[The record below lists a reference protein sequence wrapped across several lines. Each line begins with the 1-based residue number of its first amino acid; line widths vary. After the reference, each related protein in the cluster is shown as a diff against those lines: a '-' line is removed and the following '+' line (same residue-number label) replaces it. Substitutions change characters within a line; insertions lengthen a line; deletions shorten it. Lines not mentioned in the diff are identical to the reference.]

1 MRPAVG
7 AQEVGDMH
15 LVIQGSVLSSRE
27 ILFEMPLGI
36 NRPSEALIEFER
48 SLKRDLTTFLV
59 FALQLAAQRSQ

>member
-1 MRPAVG
+1 
-7 AQEVGDMH
+7 
-15 LVIQGSVLSSRE
+15 VIQGSVLSSRE

-59 FALQLAAQRSQ
+59 FALQLAA